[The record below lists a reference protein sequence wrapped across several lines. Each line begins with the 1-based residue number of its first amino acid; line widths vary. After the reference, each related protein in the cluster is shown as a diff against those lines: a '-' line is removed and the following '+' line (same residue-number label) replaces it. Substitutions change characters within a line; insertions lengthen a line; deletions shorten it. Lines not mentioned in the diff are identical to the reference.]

1 MNKIKSIAALSLLAL
16 SAPTMAETV
25 IAGDF
30 ITSLSVDDFTDEKTI
45 HAMAI
50 QPKDGMYQSAYTM
63 RCEKD
68 GSIQHVVRM
77 GGYVTGNDAVL
88 TNTLMRFDKGE
99 VWEGNAYAVNSI
111 IVFRA
116 GTPLPATAESL
127 VVQVKDYS
135 GDTVKTKFS
144 IKGYGEALTWITAEC
159 SK

>member
-1 MNKIKSIAALSLLAL
+1 MKFKSISALALALTAL
-16 SAPTMAETV
+16 SAPTMAETF
-25 IAGDF
+25 GDF
-30 ITSLSVDDFTDEKTI
+30 KTTSSVNDFTDEKTI
-45 HAMAI
+45 MALAE
-50 QPKDGMYQSAYTM
+50 QPKVGMYESGYAM

-68 GSIQHVVRM
+68 GSIKHVVIM
-77 GGYVTGNDAVL
+77 GGYVTGSDAEL
-88 TNTLMRFDKGE
+88 TNTLMRFDKGA
-99 VWEGNAYAVNSI
+99 VWEGNAIAVNNL